1 MFIKAWPD
9 DNNDDL
15 DDENFK
21 NAQSCTKYQKIPT
34 NLFKK
39 YQVVYKKYIT
49 FTVYAVEAC

>member
-34 NLFKK
+34 NLLKK

>member
-21 NAQSCTKYQKIPT
+21 NAQS
-34 NLFKK
+34 
-39 YQVVYKKYIT
+39 
-49 FTVYAVEAC
+49 VYAVEAC